1 MYPVPPARETQG
13 LTDKYISTW
22 LKDQKRE
29 DIVLATKVW
38 GCVGSVAVRQGTVAP
53 AKSSCSRCVVRE
65 GAAVCCAGHQGQLQ
79 LQPGRFTE
87 LHCLYAPSSQP
98 AFR

>member
-29 DIVLATKVW
+29 GIVLATKV
-38 GCVGSVAVRQGTVAP
+38 GSGT
-53 AKSSCSRCVVRE
+53 
-65 GAAVCCAGHQGQLQ
+65 AAVVWTFFS
-79 LQPGRFTE
+79 GR
-87 LHCLYAPSSQP
+87 QQVG
-98 AFR
+98 